1 MVDRASLRFA
11 DFIVNVQVVFR
22 IIEGGCSLTGKTANL
37 HFVILGSSPNISN
50 LIYLN
55 WLLLKNRF
63 FSPRSSIGWAEHWR
77 CLGYKFKSYL
87 EHIGVLKFG
96 NQVPLRTEWCKLY
109 KFKSCHLYMLS
120 TNWQVIN
127 FWYLLLSVRIAPT

>member
-55 WLLLKNRF
+55 WLLLKIDFLAREAQLVERN
-63 FSPRSSIGWAEHWR
+63 
-77 CLGYKFKSYL
+77 
-87 EHIGVLKFG
+87 
-96 NQVPLRTEWCKLY
+96 TED
-109 KFKSCHLYMLS
+109 
-120 TNWQVIN
+120 V
-127 FWYLLLSVRIAPT
+127 